1 MEPMYS
7 ETEDVKQ
14 RRQDKDAPKTDEGV
28 INQDNGR
35 RGRKGKRHLGQS
47 GGSKG
52 RALCIDAKTG
62 KTLKQVMRPQ

>member
-7 ETEDVKQ
+7 ETEEVKQ

-28 INQDNGR
+28 INQNNGR

-47 GGSKG
+47 GPRVGPFVSTRKQERHSSK
-52 RALCIDAKTG
+52 
-62 KTLKQVMRPQ
+62 